1 MTAEAQADVADA
13 GPAPAPAS
21 APPVDGRSAAPPRL
35 WEILGV
41 ALPLTGL
48 VLLLQYLA
56 NAYSGSFADDDAS
69 HYINGLLIHDYL
81 LRGLG
86 RSPIAYLIWFHSHYP
101 LVGIGHWAPGYYL
114 VEALWMLLVSTSLH
128 GTLVLSALVTVTA
141 ALLVYVLLRSRV
153 GRIIAVLGATGF
165 VVSPIIQNGSME
177 LMLDIPV
184 ALTCLLAT
192 LVYARYLRAGTAGSA
207 LLFGLV
213 ASAAIMIKGNGAA
226 LALVPP
232 FAVLITGRWNLF
244 RRRNFWLP
252 VPVVLVLA
260 GAWYAITYGQV
271 AAGFR
276 YAWGIHYM
284 LVALRANSVLLYYG
298 VGPLVLI
305 FAALGLVDVLR
316 HHRADPTLVA
326 LAALLLSVWVFQM
339 IAPAAI
345 QDRYLAP
352 LLAPV
357 FFFAGCGLFLVSQ
370 RLARQAR
377 SPAILRSVLVAITA
391 LSMVPAALSAN
402 YLPDNGYFAAARLV
416 RRLVPAK
423 NPVVLVV
430 TPPPGEGAM
439 ISALASMDPARP
451 SLFVVRGSR
460 LLGGGGYNNSQYVPR
475 FAHVSQ
481 VMAAID
487 HYGIPLLVFR
497 DDSWV
502 HAWEHIRQV
511 KEAVLREGTRW
522 QVVARTGP
530 AADPVII
537 MRLLENDQRTVDP
550 RALVRLS
557 GPKALRPQRRRQSG
571 R

>member
-1 MTAEAQADVADA
+1 MSGDRDPEVE
-13 GPAPAPAS
+13 S
-21 APPVDGRSAAPPRL
+21 APTPL
-35 WEILGV
+35 WEVLGL

-56 NAYSGSFADDDAS
+56 NAYSGTFADDDAS

-81 LRGLG
+81 LHGLG
-86 RSPIAYLIWFHSHYP
+86 RSPISYLIWFHSHYP

-128 GTLVLSALVTVTA
+128 GTLVLSALVTTTL
-141 ALLVYVLLRSRV
+141 ALVVYILLRRRV
-153 GRIIAVLGATGF
+153 GWLIAMLGAVGL

-184 ALTCLLAT
+184 ALTSLLAA
-192 LVYARYLRAGTAGSA
+192 LAYARYLRAGTAGSA
-207 LLFGLV
+207 LLFGVV

-232 FAVLITGRWNLF
+232 IAVLVTGRWNLL
-244 RRRNFWLP
+244 RQRNFWLP

-260 GAWYAITYGQV
+260 GAWYAITYSQI

-276 YAWGIHYM
+276 YAWGLHYM
-284 LVALRANSVLLYYG
+284 LVALRANSAILYHG
-298 VGPLVLI
+298 VGPVVLV
-305 FAALGLVDVLR
+305 FAAMGVFDTLR
-316 HHRADPTLVA
+316 YRRGDPTWAVLVA
-326 LAALLLSVWVFQM
+326 LLFGVWLFQM

-357 FFFAGCGLFLVSQ
+357 FCFAGIGLYRV
-370 RLARQAR
+370 ARRVAR
-377 SPAILRSVLVAITA
+377 RGLLPAVVRPALVAVTA
-391 LSMVPAALSAN
+391 LSLVPAALSAN
-402 YLPDNGYFAAARLV
+402 RLPDNGYFAAARLV
-416 RRLVPAK
+416 RKLVPAQ

-439 ISALASMDPARP
+439 ISALASIDPARP

-460 LLGGGGYNNSQYVPR
+460 LLGGGGYNNSQYLPR
-475 FAHVSQ
+475 FSHVQQ
-481 VMAAID
+481 VIHAID

-497 DDSWV
+497 DDRRV
-502 HAWEHIRQV
+502 GAWEHIRQV
-511 KEAVLREGTRW
+511 REAAFREGSRW
-522 QVVARTGP
+522 QIIARTGP
-530 AADPVII
+530 AAHPVII
-537 MRLLENDQRTVDP
+537 MRLRENDQRVADP

-557 GPKALRPQRRRQSG
+557 GPKALLSRKQGRR
-571 R
+571 